1 MNKRTRQWL
10 KASMRLEAHDPSIL
24 ALVPS
29 NMIGSWQTK
38 EAKVFRR
45 SKLAEMREKYGE
57 EMEVIVGDE

>member
-1 MNKRTRQWL
+1 
-10 KASMRLEAHDPSIL
+10 MRLEAHDPSIL